1 LISLICFLLINI
13 AGIKPPGIVWGT
25 GNSRE
30 RTSYVVYSY
39 LESHPFRNAGMFW
52 EPGAFAGVI
61 TLCLALNL
69 NIISELWMNHKWKV
83 ITIALALVTTQSTTG
98 YIVFF
103 ILVTYYLVFYKKYQ
117 TTGLFIFPIFLLG
130 GYYLYMNT
138 DFLHDKIQKQDENA
152 VTVYEDDFRNSRL
165 GAMLFDLHYINK
177 HPIIGNGFHI
187 STRYEDHPYLLLI
200 MNEGEDLGHGNGF
213 SNYLASMGIPFMIGY
228 LCLIFASMVKVDKK
242 FAFLIVSIVFLN
254 LQGEQWLNF

>member
-1 LISLICFLLINI
+1 
-13 AGIKPPGIVWGT
+13 
-25 GNSRE
+25 
-30 RTSYVVYSY
+30 
-39 LESHPFRNAGMFW
+39 
-52 EPGAFAGVI
+52 
-61 TLCLALNL
+61 
-69 NIISELWMNHKWKV
+69 
-83 ITIALALVTTQSTTG
+83 
-98 YIVFF
+98 
-103 ILVTYYLVFYKKYQ
+103 
-117 TTGLFIFPIFLLG
+117 
-130 GYYLYMNT
+130 
-138 DFLHDKIQKQDENA
+138 NA

-187 STRYEDHPYLLLI
+187 STRYEDYPYLLLI

-254 LQGEQWLNF
+254 LQGEQWLNFPLFLGLVFANFSKASIHERSFSEGSIFLKLETSRKYFHST